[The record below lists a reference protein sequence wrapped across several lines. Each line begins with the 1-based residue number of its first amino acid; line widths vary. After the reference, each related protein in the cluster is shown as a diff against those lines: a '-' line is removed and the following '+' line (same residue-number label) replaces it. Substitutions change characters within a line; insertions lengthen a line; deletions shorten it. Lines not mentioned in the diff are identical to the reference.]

1 MPLFV
6 VTLTLFMVFLLLLL
20 EHRNHNQTKNQF
32 DKLRNDIQWLER
44 NMAYHFSQQY
54 NQLEEVIK
62 PPVPPTP
69 PKSREIKEML

>member
-1 MPLFV
+1 MLLFV

-32 DKLRNDIQWLER
+32 DKLRNRLDWLENGVAFR
-44 NMAYHFSQQY
+44 LDEISQQIY
-54 NQLEEVIK
+54 KL